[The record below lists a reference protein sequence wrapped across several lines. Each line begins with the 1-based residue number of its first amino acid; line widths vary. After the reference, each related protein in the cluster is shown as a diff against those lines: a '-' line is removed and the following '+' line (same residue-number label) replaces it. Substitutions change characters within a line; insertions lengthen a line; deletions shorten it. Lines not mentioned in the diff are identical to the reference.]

1 MGILDDARAAA
12 ERAADHARETANQAA
27 IVATHMATVTGAATS
42 ATMAT
47 LGDDE
52 HQARMREI
60 SAQGVKSMRAGLA
73 AALDHFDPSILAGII
88 VRAMALQEATN
99 ESLHGKR
106 SPYRISGLTITAG
119 LPPTISFAI
128 TRLPLDEELHEDAAA
143 AAAIPDAAAAPDA
156 ATPSDAPPPAGTT
169 SAG

>member
-1 MGILDDARAAA
+1 MGILDDAREAA
-12 ERAADHARETANQAA
+12 ERAAEHARETANQAA
-27 IVATHMATVTGAATS
+27 VAAAHMATVTGAATS
-42 ATMAT
+42 ATVSA

-60 SAQGVKSMRAGLA
+60 GAQGVRSLRSGLA
-73 AALDHFDPSILAGII
+73 GALDHFDPSILAGII

-128 TRLPLDEELHEDAAA
+128 TRLPLDEELHEDASAA
-143 AAAIPDAAAAPDA
+143 VSTPDAAQ
-156 ATPSDAPPPAGTT
+156 G
-169 SAG
+169 G